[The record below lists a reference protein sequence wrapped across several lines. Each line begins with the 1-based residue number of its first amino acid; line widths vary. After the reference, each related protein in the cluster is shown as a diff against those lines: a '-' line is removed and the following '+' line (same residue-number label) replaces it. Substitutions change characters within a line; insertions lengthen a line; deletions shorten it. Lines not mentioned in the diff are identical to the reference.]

1 MSTSFIDR
9 RLLLATTA
17 AGLMVLS
24 GCASK
29 QLDTG
34 LEGGGKHVSKYADQ
48 RDPLGDVASSDAI
61 HIPPVPHAPSAEGP
75 AQKAM
80 PQYAQGLQA
89 IRKGELDKAL
99 IMMQSLS
106 AQYPQL
112 SGPFVNQ
119 GLIYWKQENYADA
132 QAVLEQALTVNASNP
147 YAHNLLGLVLREQG
161 KFVDARQHYE
171 AALQLD
177 PQYAR
182 AHFNLG
188 VLAELYLQDLPLALN
203 HFRAYQSLQKEPDQT
218 VANWVIDLQRRAPA
232 AAPPAALASPDVANP
247 NQEVN

>member
-9 RLLLATTA
+9 RLVLATIASGLLA
-17 AGLMVLS
+17 LS

-34 LEGGGKHVSKYADQ
+34 LESGEKHVSKYADQ
-48 RDPLGDVASSDAI
+48 RDPLGDVADSDAI
-61 HIPPVPHAPSAEGP
+61 HIPPVPHAASAEGP

-80 PQYAQGLQA
+80 PQYAQALQS
-89 IRKGELDKAL
+89 IRKNELDKAL
-99 IMMQSLS
+99 VMMQSLS

-112 SGPFVNQ
+112 SGPLVNQ
-119 GLIYWKQENYADA
+119 GVIYWKKENYDDA
-132 QAVLEQALTVNASNP
+132 QAVLEQALNVNSRNP

-161 KFVDARQHYE
+161 KFAQARQHYE

-188 VLAELYLQDLPLALN
+188 VLAELYMQDLPLALN

-218 VANWVIDLQRRAPA
+218 VANWVIDLQRRAPDTV
-232 AAPPAALASPDVANP
+232 PPATLASPDVANP
-247 NQEVN
+247 TQEVN

>member
-9 RLLLATTA
+9 RLLLVTATT
-17 AGLMVLS
+17 GLLVLS

-29 QLDTG
+29 HVDTG
-34 LEGGGKHVSKYADQ
+34 LESGEKHVSKYADQ
-48 RDPLGDVASSDAI
+48 RDPLGDVTNSDAV
-61 HIPPVPHAPSAEGP
+61 HIPPVPHPPSAEGA

-80 PQYAQGLQA
+80 PQFAQALQS

-99 IMMQSLS
+99 IMLQSLS

-112 SGPFVNQ
+112 SGPLVNQ
-119 GLIYWKQENYADA
+119 GLVYWKQENYEDA
-132 QAVLEQALTVNASNP
+132 QAVLGQALTVNVSNP

-161 KFVDARQHYE
+161 KFAEARQHYE

-218 VANWVIDLQRRAPA
+218 VSNWVIDLQRRAPA

-247 NQEVN
+247 AQEVN

>member
-9 RLLLATTA
+9 RLLLVTA
-17 AGLMVLS
+17 ATGLLVLS

-29 QLDTG
+29 QVGTG

-48 RDPLGDVASSDAI
+48 RDPLGDVTDSDAI
-61 HIPPVPHAPSAEGP
+61 HVPPVPHAPSAEGP

-80 PQYAQGLQA
+80 PQYAQALQS

-99 IMMQSLS
+99 IMLQSLN

-112 SGPFVNQ
+112 SGPLVNQ
-119 GLIYWKQENYADA
+119 GLVYWKQENYDDA

-161 KFVDARQHYE
+161 KFADARQHYE

-218 VANWVIDLQRRAPA
+218 VSNWVIDLQRRAPA

-247 NQEVN
+247 AQEVN

>member
-1 MSTSFIDR
+1 
-9 RLLLATTA
+9 
-17 AGLMVLS
+17 
-24 GCASK
+24 
-29 QLDTG
+29 
-34 LEGGGKHVSKYADQ
+34 
-48 RDPLGDVASSDAI
+48 
-61 HIPPVPHAPSAEGP
+61 
-75 AQKAM
+75 M
-80 PQYAQGLQA
+80 PQYAQALQS

-99 IMMQSLS
+99 IMLQSLN

-112 SGPFVNQ
+112 SGPLVNQ
-119 GLIYWKQENYADA
+119 GLVYWKQENYDDA

-161 KFVDARQHYE
+161 KFADARQHYE

-182 AHFNLG
+182 APFNLG

-218 VANWVIDLQRRAPA
+218 VSNWVIDLQRRAPA

-247 NQEVN
+247 AQEVN